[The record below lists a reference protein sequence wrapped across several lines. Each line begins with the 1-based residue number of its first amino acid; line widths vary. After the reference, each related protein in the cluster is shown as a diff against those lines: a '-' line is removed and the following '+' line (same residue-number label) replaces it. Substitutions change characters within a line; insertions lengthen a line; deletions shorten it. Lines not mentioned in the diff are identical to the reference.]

1 MLKLKYEQS
10 KEHEHIGS
18 VSQYQQLRFEL
29 NDMQRF
35 IKHELHI
42 LVNKLMQHEAQ
53 QLYHEILHL
62 QNEKQFHYGL
72 KVIDDDL
79 ELYLSLIYQLN
90 MI

>member
-53 QLYHEILHL
+53 
-62 QNEKQFHYGL
+62 
-72 KVIDDDL
+72 
-79 ELYLSLIYQLN
+79 
-90 MI
+90 